1 MNRAFGMQRAGVL
14 AWTRVQ
20 ADPYDERI
28 RDKAEEEIWVYPK
41 NLYDRYRSATLHTAS
56 HKFKVPKRVWQGL
69 SVAVAF
75 IGILWLGWLFLIKPS
90 NAEAAKKEEQG
101 AGALPAAGALA
112 PLGVGMPAHGP
123 SPAKN
128 TCKNANHVP
137 SFNRGLHPPSMFEL
151 CNRSPSCTVWPRA
164 PLSRT
169 PLAPA

>member
-1 MNRAFGMQRAGVL
+1 MSSLIGSHTHMNRAFGMQRAGVL

-69 SVAVAF
+69 SVAVAL
-75 IGILWLGWLFLIKPS
+75 IGI
-90 NAEAAKKEEQG
+90 
-101 AGALPAAGALA
+101 
-112 PLGVGMPAHGP
+112 
-123 SPAKN
+123 
-128 TCKNANHVP
+128 
-137 SFNRGLHPPSMFEL
+137 
-151 CNRSPSCTVWPRA
+151 RSPSCTVWPRA